1 MAVKLSNCSLME
13 MLAVI
18 PKVHFKKS
26 QNFRIKGSWMEG
38 FIHIEPRSLGGN
50 ARTFAGVPA
59 LNLAPLP
66 PQSPSFFQP
75 WWNRTERGSC
85 DKLSAQLGDG
95 ATLMRGDRCG
105 TAWYLRV
112 QGDSQPQQTPA
123 EGAQCWDLKSRLL
136 PSLVKIITPD
146 CSQGVAE
153 GGSFSGS
160 GSLCNCFPNVWGL
173 ALQYVHA

>member
-38 FIHIEPRSLGGN
+38 FIHIEPRRLGGN
-50 ARTFAGVPA
+50 TRTFAGVPA

-75 WWNRTERGSC
+75 WWNRTEQGSC

-95 ATLMRGDRCG
+95 AMLMRGMVWNGLIPQGPRGQPAPADSSGGG
-105 TAWYLRV
+105 TMLRFE
-112 QGDSQPQQTPA
+112 QQAYPQSCENNNT
-123 EGAQCWDLKSRLL
+123 RLF
-136 PSLVKIITPD
+136 PR
-146 CSQGVAE
+146 
-153 GGSFSGS
+153 GGRRQQFFGFCEP
-160 GSLCNCFPNVWGL
+160 LCFPNVWGL
-173 ALQYVHA
+173 ALQYIHA